1 MSSQTHDP
9 QEGVAAW
16 VPQWDLSNFI
26 DFYPL
31 PTWLYNASRDLGCE
45 VDVASTRFVVRGLV
59 LGAVE
64 FTTAVLTKIGMK
76 PQGLGAS
83 TSTESFIAA
92 DTWQDVARIAT
103 QDRWRVSNLNEDDKE
118 DIRISKWTNEHFADF
133 AAWLVEDKDM
143 TQSFHCTTSIVW
155 CDACNDDLSSPST
168 PTAAPVVAYTC
179 GICDRGDFDVCH
191 ECYVDKGT
199 RCPKAYDCFLR
210 ANIGL
215 WYEHNDEDLRELRSA
230 ATRGSADRF
239 YKSLR
244 ATTNC
249 RTWFASTTGYVG
261 STSHTTQRGDV
272 VCVLF
277 GARVPFM
284 LRPEPDSRY
293 RLIGDCYVDGMMDGK
308 AVDMWEAGEL
318 KLEEFTLC

>member
-31 PTWLYNASRDLGCE
+31 PTWLYNTSRDLGCQANL
-45 VDVASTRFVVRGLV
+45 ASKRLVVRGLV
-59 LGAVE
+59 LGAVD
-64 FTTAVLTKIGMK
+64 FTTAVLTKNGMQ

-83 TSTESFIAA
+83 TSTLSFIAA
-92 DTWQDVARIAT
+92 DTWQDVARITT
-103 QDRWRVSNLNEDDKE
+103 QARWRASNLNEDDK
-118 DIRISKWTNEHFADF
+118 DDTRISRAAPEHFAHF
-133 AAWLVEDKDM
+133 AAWLIEDKAM
-143 TQSFHCTTSIVW
+143 TQNFHCTTSIVW
-155 CDACNDDLSSPST
+155 CDACNDDLSSPSV
-168 PTAAPVVAYTC
+168 PTRAPVVAYTC

-199 RCPKAYDCFLR
+199 RCPKGYECFLR

-215 WYEHNDEDLRELRSA
+215 WYEYREADLPELVSA
-230 ATRGSADRF
+230 ATTGSAERF

-249 RTWFASTTGYVG
+249 RTWFASTTGCVG

-284 LRPEPDSRY
+284 LRPEPDGRY
-293 RLIGDCYVDGMMDGK
+293 RVISDCYVDGMMDSK
-308 AVDMWEAGEL
+308 AIDMWEAGKLAAESFEL
-318 KLEEFTLC
+318 C